1 MNLPHHASEE
11 RDYIAMRTLTVVRQ
25 YLAAAFLLVIGLIA
39 YGCGD
44 SATVNPEATLSNLT
58 VTIGTDTATLDPAF
72 NPATTSYTVNLS
84 NNITTVT
91 VSAQAAVAGDSVTID
106 GQATPSRVIDL
117 GQPVPTGSTTIV
129 SITVSDPPNTPR
141 TYTVLLR
148 RVPLDGNNLL
158 RSLTVSPGTL
168 NPVFAAVTEDYTVDV
183 LSSVGSIAI
192 TSTLDDANATMT
204 VNGQAATSGQV
215 RSVALNGPGSNTRV
229 DIVVTAQNNT
239 SKTYTILVNRGGLSS
254 NNNLQNLT
262 VSPGSLTP
270 SFNPNLQSYTVDV
283 PNTVGSVSVTPTR
296 QDATATITVNGQAAP
311 SGQARAVNLNPPGQP
326 TTIQIVVSAQ
336 NGTQKTYFVTANR
349 GTSSNNNLQ
358 NLTVSPGSL
367 TPSFNPNLQSY
378 TVDVPNTVG
387 SVSVTPT
394 RQDPNATI
402 TVNGTPATS
411 GQGRSITLN
420 GAGSNTFINIV
431 VTAQNG
437 TQKAYTVNVA
447 RAALGGNNNLQSLTV
462 SPGTLNPAF
471 NANTLNYTVD
481 VASTVASITV
491 TPTRQDPAAT
501 ITVNGTPA
509 TSGQGRSITLNGAGS
524 NTLINIL
531 VTAPN
536 GSQKTYTVNVARAA
550 LGGNNNLSALTVSP
564 GTLNPAFNANTTNYT
579 VDVASSVA
587 SVTVTPTQQDPNA
600 TITVNGTPATSGQG
614 RSITLNG
621 AGSNTLINIVV
632 TAPNGSQKNYT
643 VNVSRAALGG
653 NNNLQNLTVSPGT
666 LNPTFRSDRIA
677 YTVNVSSNV
686 ASLTVTATIQDTGA
700 TLTINDQGISSGQP
714 RAIPLGAPGSTT
726 EINVV
731 VIAPNGNPKTYQI
744 DVIREALG
752 GNNNLSALTVAPGSL
767 DSPFNANDTEYTVN
781 VGSAVTTVTVT
792 ATLQDTA
799 ASMMINGQGTSS
811 GQTRDISLGAE
822 GSSTDIDILIT
833 APNGSQKTYSITVNR
848 AAGTGPPPTPTVA
861 PDLIR
866 EDDSCATGVPPDEC
880 APGTSKEDNI
890 TNVTRPR
897 FSIPPPGAGETAKLY
912 RDGVEEPSSFNSGNN
927 TLRPNNP
934 LPDGVYDITYTLSNS
949 GGESGESPAMVPQ
962 LQIDTTG
969 P

>member
-239 SKTYTILVNRGGLSS
+239 SKTYTILVNRGGL
-254 NNNLQNLT
+254 
-262 VSPGSLTP
+262 
-270 SFNPNLQSYTVDV
+270 
-283 PNTVGSVSVTPTR
+283 
-296 QDATATITVNGQAAP
+296 
-311 SGQARAVNLNPPGQP
+311 
-326 TTIQIVVSAQ
+326 
-336 NGTQKTYFVTANR
+336 
-349 GTSSNNNLQ
+349 SSNNNLQ